1 MGRLT
6 ARGSLEASAAATL
19 PSKSRLPASLAP
31 RVWCSPRGKAL
42 KSDSEGSPISSDQID
57 SDASLNSPEKARDY
71 PDEVRFVEVN
81 GREFILV
88 GTAHISQEST
98 DLVRR
103 VIEAERPD
111 CVCIEL
117 DAQRYEA
124 LSQKS
129 RWETLDLRQVIRN
142 KQLSAL
148 LANLLLAS
156 YQKKLGGALGVTPG
170 MELLEAA
177 LVAKELGIPVALCDR
192 DVRVTLRRAWASMGL
207 WKKATLM
214 ATLGVSIFEKPDIS
228 EEDLRKLREQ
238 DVLTELMAE
247 LGEAL
252 PDLKRVLIDERDAYL
267 SRKISEAEGDR
278 IVAVVGAGHVSGMV
292 EVLSSGDEIDI
303 DAINTIPPIRP
314 IMKWVGW
321 GIPGLILAA
330 LVYIGSTKG
339 AAVAA
344 QNLVYWIV
352 ANGIPTTIGAAIA
365 LGHPLVIIAAFFVAP
380 VTSLIPV
387 IGAGYVCAFLQAYM
401 NPPVV
406 AEFES
411 VSDDIGRA
419 ARWWQSK
426 LLRVFLVFLLTTF
439 GSMIGTWVGGLEI
452 VSNLF

>member
-1 MGRLT
+1 MDD
-6 ARGSLEASAAATL
+6 
-19 PSKSRLPASLAP
+19 
-31 RVWCSPRGKAL
+31 
-42 KSDSEGSPISSDQID
+42 DSEGAAISSDLID
-57 SDASLNSPEKARDY
+57 SEASLDKSHDY
-71 PDEVRFVEVN
+71 PDEVRFVDVS
-81 GREFILV
+81 GRQFILV

-103 VIEAERPD
+103 VIENERPD

-117 DAQRYEA
+117 DTQRYEA

-170 MELLEAA
+170 TELLEAA

-214 ATLGVSIFEKPDIS
+214 ATLGVSIFEKPELS
-228 EEDLRKLREQ
+228 EEDLRELRKL
-238 DVLTELMAE
+238 DALSELMSE

-252 PDLKRVLIDERDAYL
+252 PDLKRVLIDERDAFL
-267 SRKISEAEGDR
+267 SRRISEAEGDR
-278 IVAVVGAGHVSGMV
+278 VLAVVGAGHVRGMV
-292 EVLSSGDEIDI
+292 DALRSGDPVDI
-303 DAINTIPPIRP
+303 DEINSIPPIRP

-321 GIPGLILAA
+321 GIPGLILASF
-330 LVYIGSTKG
+330 VYIGFTKG
-339 AAVAA
+339 AAVAGE
-344 QNLVYWIV
+344 NLLYWIV
-352 ANGIPTTIGAAIA
+352 ANGIPTTLGAVISLA
-365 LGHPLVIIAAFFVAP
+365 HPLVIASAFFVAP

-401 NPPVV
+401 QPPVV
-406 AEFES
+406 SEFES
-411 VSDDIGRA
+411 VADDVGHAR
-419 ARWWQSK
+419 RWWRSK

-452 VSNLF
+452 VSNVF